1 MVRRA
6 IASVLAVMVFAP
18 AAQAQAGP
26 ARPDAVGAP
35 AAFGAA
41 GGAGSTAALG
51 GPPSAV
57 GGAGSTAALVR
68 PPAQGKPE
76 SAGGLGRVV
85 VPAVPGP
92 IDLVG
97 LDFQVINAGSKWCL
111 TSEMIEL
118 PCARTDPYKW
128 RFRPVDV
135 TGQVE
140 LLSVKTGRC
149 LGMPGGTRQA
159 GARAGLEPCGAVQS
173 RRWQLRDSVGETAK
187 VVNSLTGQCL
197 QIASGVAVQ
206 DSCAGTAGARRWT
219 VRVLSMPIP
228 GLM

>member
-1 MVRRA
+1 MLRRA
-6 IASVLAVMVFAP
+6 LVSLLAVLVFLP
-18 AAQAQAGP
+18 TAQAQAAP
-26 ARPDAVGAP
+26 AVIAAPAVLAAP
-35 AAFGAA
+35 AAP
-41 GGAGSTAALG
+41 AALG
-51 GPPSAV
+51 
-57 GGAGSTAALVR
+57 
-68 PPAQGKPE
+68 E
-76 SAGGLGRVV
+76 VV
-85 VPAVPGP
+85 VPAVAGP
-92 IDLVG
+92 VDLVG

-111 TSEMIEL
+111 TSELTEL
-118 PCARTDPYKW
+118 PCARSDPYKW

-206 DSCAGTAGARRWT
+206 DSCAGTGGARRWT